1 MKIFPFAVKNLLR
14 NRRRS
19 LLAMSSVFLSIL
31 MIVILGAFANGFLDS
46 LVKNY
51 IKNETG
57 HINIATQA
65 FRDKARFMPVED
77 YIENA
82 ASLADSLKESLAKED
97 PKVVVAQRIRFG
109 VLLSSEKGTKQAFG
123 IAGDPEIE
131 KSLLMLDTLIQEGGT
146 YITAPGQAI
155 IGAELAKDLGLGVG
169 DPLKIVT
176 QKADGGLGFKRLA
189 IAGIFKTGVNAF
201 DGSLFQMGLGDAQEL
216 LGMEDG
222 AQQISIML
230 SGRKNIPAFVRATE
244 VKVVALHVDG
254 LSILPWT
261 AIGEYPKMI
270 QMVEVVYLW
279 VYLVVGFL
287 GAFIIANVMTMVV
300 LERKRETGILMAM
313 GMPKRQ
319 ILSMFLVEGT
329 LLGFIGALAGTL
341 AGLIFNLAAAKKGFD
356 MTSAMAGFAWP
367 LDNVIYP
374 TVTPASLLTGI
385 LIGTLVSAIVAYF
398 PSRRAA
404 MMAPVEAIRSA

>member
-1 MKIFPFAVKNLLR
+1 MKIIPFAFKNILR

-31 MIVILGAFANGFLDS
+31 MVVILGAFANGFLDS

-57 HINIATQA
+57 HLNISTKAY
-65 FRDKARFMPVED
+65 RDKARFMPVEE
-77 YIENA
+77 YIEDA
-82 ASLADSLKESLAKED
+82 SSLAALLQGELAKVD
-97 PKVVVAQRIRFG
+97 PKATVAQRIRFG
-109 VLLSSEKGTKQAFG
+109 VLLSSEKGTKQALG
-123 IAGDPEIE
+123 VAGDPELE
-131 KSLLMLDTLIQEGGT
+131 KGLLMLHTLVQAGGS
-146 YITAPGQAI
+146 YISAPGQAI
-155 IGAELAKDLGLGVG
+155 IGAKLAEDLGLGVG

-176 QKADGGLGFKRLA
+176 QKSDGGLGFKRLS

-201 DGSLFQMGLGDAQEL
+201 DGSLFQMSLADAQDL

-222 AQQISIML
+222 AQQISIMF
-230 SGRKNIPAFVRATE
+230 SNRKNLGARTEAT
-244 VKVVALHVDG
+244 AG
-254 LSILPWT
+254 LLKEYGRGDLSLLPWT

-270 QMVEVVYLW
+270 QLMEVVYLW
-279 VYLVVGFL
+279 VYVVVGFL

-319 ILSMFLVEGT
+319 ILAMFLAEGT
-329 LLGFIGALAGTL
+329 LLGLAGSLAGTV
-341 AGLIFNLAAAKKGFD
+341 AGFLFNAAFAEKGFD

-374 TVTPASLLTGI
+374 SVTAGSLVTGI
-385 LIGTLVSAIVAYF
+385 LIGTLVSAVVAYF

-404 MMAPVEAIRSA
+404 AMAPVEAIRAS